1 MSLYIKVVSEE
12 LYWPFS
18 TRRQTPRISEL
29 FVTAREMK
37 QRSLGSVHFRQALM
51 LQKKKHHFASRPDGG
66 IKPPENKLSSPK
78 ASVLISV
85 NSLPISSLCGG
96 LHLCRQPSTAERQGH
111 PAVPARALWI
121 RRANLESL
129 RRAPESSAAPY
140 TAVPAPAVPR

>member
-1 MSLYIKVVSEE
+1 MSEE

-51 LQKKKHHFASRPDGG
+51 LQKKKHHFASRPDRG

-78 ASVLISV
+78 GSVLISV
-85 NSLPISSLCGG
+85 NSFTLPLPVSSLCGG

-121 RRANLESL
+121 RRANLEFL
-129 RRAPESSAAPY
+129 RRAPESSAAPH
-140 TAVPAPAVPR
+140 TAAPAPAAPH